1 MRRIVR
7 MTEKYPGPGK
17 FNLPITVFLV
27 LFVLV
32 TRVHALER
40 ACGSDLIVS
49 SLADEQNRE
58 KILSG
63 VIVVTSLL
71 AVWGLISRNAALR
84 RMGEALRAS
93 NLELAGARDELERQN
108 SRLQAVVREYIV
120 HMQEVERGNLSARLP
135 VSGEV
140 ETAEDPLLA
149 LGLCLNRITASLQS
163 AVESERAQREVIEA
177 QQRAIYE
184 LSTPII
190 PLIETPGVG
199 IIIVVPL
206 IGAIDSARARDI
218 TRRVLEGISDYN
230 AAVVILDITGVPIV
244 DSGVAGYLNRSIQ
257 AARLKGARVIVTGI
271 SDAVAETIV
280 ELGIDWRELET
291 LRDLQMGLV
300 AALKTLG
307 ITLVRAEGLPG
318 AGDRDGHYA
327 HRTDGFTAT

>member
-1 MRRIVR
+1 
-7 MTEKYPGPGK
+7 MTKKYHGPGRL
-17 FNLPITVFLV
+17 NLPVAVFLTA
-27 LFVLV
+27 FVLV
-32 TRVHALER
+32 TRAYALER
-40 ACGSDLIVS
+40 ACGSDVVVS
-49 SLADEQNRE
+49 SLAEQNRE
-58 KILSG
+58 TILLG
-63 VIVVTSLL
+63 VIVAIALL
-71 AVWGLISRNAALR
+71 AVWGLMSRNAALR
-84 RMGEALRAS
+84 RTEEALRAS
-93 NLELAGARDELERQN
+93 NLELAGVRDELERQN
-108 SRLQAVVREYIV
+108 SRLQAVVREYV
-120 HMQEVERGNLSARLP
+120 AHMREVEQGNLSARLP

-140 ETAEDPLLA
+140 ETAEEPLLA

-184 LSTPII
+184 LSTPVI

-199 IIIVVPL
+199 SIIVVPL

-230 AAVVILDITGVPIV
+230 AAVVLLDITGVPIV

-280 ELGIDWRELET
+280 ELGIDWREIET

-300 AALKTLG
+300 AALSSLG
-307 ITLVRAEGLPG
+307 ITLVRAGDQPV
-318 AGDRDGHYA
+318 AGDWAGPYA
-327 HRTDGFTAT
+327 HRTDSFTAT